1 MALAAQLRK
10 DIETRLGQVEALLQQ
25 LRKCRRPTA
34 AQAVQQ
40 DLLLREQRLRK
51 QQLRRNRL

>member
-10 DIETRLGQVEALLQQ
+10 DIETRLGQLESLLHE

-34 AQAVQQ
+34 AQAIQQ

-51 QQLRRNRL
+51 QQLRRNRV